1 MNVNP
6 GTSSLMLV
14 LNLPSLGKLY
24 ATCPSITVTLAL
36 PMRTLLLAVTNVDEP
51 RAIALVI
58 EPPDALADVPIQVME
73 VPAVTDV
80 PAKFPKNALPAP
92 VELLFPAPSPKNE
105 LLPPVVLRPPASFPK
120 KAFRVPVVFTSPANA
135 P

>member
-1 MNVNP
+1 MKVNP
-6 GTSSLMLV
+6 GTSSLMFV

-36 PMRTLLLAVTNVDEP
+36 PMRTLLFVVTTVDAPIAV
-51 RAIALVI
+51 AFMML
-58 EPPDALADVPIQVME
+58 PPDALLDVPMQVMD

-80 PAKFPKNALPAP
+80 PAKFPKNALFAP

-105 LLPPVVLRPPASFPK
+105 LLPPL
-120 KAFRVPVVFTSPANA
+120 
-135 P
+135 